1 MAALK
6 AEVKA
11 FIVQQLACFDT
22 PTQVVEAVKKEFG
35 VITTRQQV
43 EGHDPTKAAGKKLSE
58 HWVLMFNE
66 TREKFCN
73 ETSHIP
79 IANKAFRLR
88 ALNRMVQVAEERK
101 NFALAAQLLEQAA
114 KEAGGAFTNK
124 REHDLKSSD
133 GSMTPSKNFTADEYV
148 RAQAKLQGELKGLD

>member
-22 PTQVVEAVKKEFG
+22 PTQVVEAVKKEYG

-43 EGHDPTKAAGKKLSE
+43 EGHDPTKAAGKKLSP
-58 HWVLMFNE
+58 HWVAMFNE
-66 TREKFCN
+66 AREKFRT
-73 ETSHIP
+73 EMDDIA
-79 IANKAFRLR
+79 IANKSYRLR
-88 ALNRMVQVAEERK
+88 ALNRMATLAEERK

-114 KEAGGAFTNK
+114 KESGGAYTNK
-124 REHDLKSSD
+124 TKVEVSSKVVDD
-133 GSMTPSKNFTADEYV
+133 GSNEW
-148 RAQAKLQGELKGLD
+148 